1 VADGGGPVAS
11 LRTCSTDGANRRVRD
26 SMTDDVCQ
34 QNENFRKRSF
44 SDFPFGRDRS
54 PTMLAQLLLR
64 NGVRLKHPDTQLGL
78 RHYFSP
84 QTVPKFCSA
93 ANAVRGSE
101 FGQRKF
107 CSVGLRLTRLSP
119 PDNSRS
125 YAIISQ
131 PRKKFTRLEP
141 RFFSAKSAQF
151 AAPSPPLPVLSPP
164 SVGRWLLFS
173 SALVFAVIVVGG
185 VTRLTES
192 GLSITEWRPITG
204 ILPPLSNAEWNR
216 EFEKYKTTPEFKL

>member
-1 VADGGGPVAS
+1 MFNEMRISGSDLS
-11 LRTCSTDGANRRVRD
+11 LPFRAVPIIL
-26 SMTDDVCQ
+26 
-34 QNENFRKRSF
+34 NFRQLAF
-44 SDFPFGRDRS
+44 
-54 PTMLAQLLLR
+54 MLAQLLLG
-64 NGVRLKHPDTQLGL
+64 NGVRLKLPNTLLGL
-78 RHYFSP
+78 HQHFLP
-84 QTVPKFCSA
+84 QTAPKFCSA

-101 FGQRKF
+101 FGRRKF
-107 CSVGLRLTRLSP
+107 SSAGLRLTRLSP

-125 YAIISQ
+125 YTISQ
-131 PRKKFTRLEP
+131 PRTKLTRLLDS
-141 RFFSAKSAQF
+141 RFFSANSAQF
-151 AAPSPPLPVLSPP
+151 AASSPPLPVLSPP

-204 ILPPLSNAEWNR
+204 ILPPLSNAEWNQ